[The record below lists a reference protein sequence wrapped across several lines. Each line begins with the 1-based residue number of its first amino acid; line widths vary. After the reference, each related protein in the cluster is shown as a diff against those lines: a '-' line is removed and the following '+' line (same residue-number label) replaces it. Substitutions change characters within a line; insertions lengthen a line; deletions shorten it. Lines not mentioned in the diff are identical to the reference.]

1 MSILPPTPIILSKLK
16 YHILNRFKDDSSLDS
31 VLEKLG
37 PYPVFQLKA
46 EFRSLENGTI
56 NKLVE
61 ISKYIE
67 SETIQW
73 DCVDTALNMYTRM
86 RKHLREAVTSPG
98 VIRLS
103 IVHKPENSENEWNDL
118 YLDEHPINVK
128 GIRDENG
135 KELAL

>member
-1 MSILPPTPIILSKLK
+1 MSILPPAPIILSKLK

-86 RKHLREAVTSPG
+86 R
-98 VIRLS
+98 
-103 IVHKPENSENEWNDL
+103 
-118 YLDEHPINVK
+118 
-128 GIRDENG
+128 
-135 KELAL
+135 